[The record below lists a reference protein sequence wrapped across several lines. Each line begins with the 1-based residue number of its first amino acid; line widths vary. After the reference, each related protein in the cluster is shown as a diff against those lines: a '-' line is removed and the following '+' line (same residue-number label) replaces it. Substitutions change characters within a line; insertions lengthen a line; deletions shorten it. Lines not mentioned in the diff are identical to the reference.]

1 MFIVKHSH
9 FNICYSG
16 KIINVRT
23 CPDLLFWLLQVVKNA
38 KFSWASPPGPHLEA
52 YGAPPNPQ
60 AVVNSLRYLPWAP
73 LVLLILEIRHVLL
86 FIRRSQCCRPEPLK
100 SRKFLLLARESLKR
114 FFKLYQ
120 TVFTCIVSPPVIF
133 LRLRM
138 LKLL

>member
-1 MFIVKHSH
+1 M
-9 FNICYSG
+9 
-16 KIINVRT
+16 
-23 CPDLLFWLLQVVKNA
+23 VKNA
-38 KFSWASPPGPHLEA
+38 KFSWASPPGPHLGA
-52 YGAPPNPQ
+52 YGDPLNPQ
-60 AVVNSLRYLPWAP
+60 AVVNSLRYLPGAP

-138 LKLL
+138 LKLLYHSRANMTVFVFSVLYVICLFTIKITKTNP